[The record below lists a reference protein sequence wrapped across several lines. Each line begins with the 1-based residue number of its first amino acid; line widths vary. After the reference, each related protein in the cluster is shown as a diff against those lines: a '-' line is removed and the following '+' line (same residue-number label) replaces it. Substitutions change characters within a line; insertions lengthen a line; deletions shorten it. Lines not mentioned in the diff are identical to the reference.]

1 MRAVRLSLSFVLLL
15 AAVGSLRP
23 AAPVLQAQATT
34 SQKLD
39 AALVTK
45 ISQSLP
51 GTPIEVVIAFSD
63 ISAAPRVRALST
75 TFFQMQALPMA
86 GAILPV
92 EQIQTIASWPEVYSI
107 TYNAPLKYF
116 LHESVPIVKADQV
129 WRNYGQTGGNATVA
143 IVDSG
148 IDGTHPDLPMGSKLL
163 NNVKIIPFGLTQENI
178 ALTDT
183 SSGHGTHVAGTI
195 GGNGAA
201 SSGYYLGVAPDVKLV
216 GLGAG
221 EAIAILTAVQAYDWI
236 LVHHD
241 QYNIR
246 VVSNSWG
253 TTGGEINLRDP
264 IAMATLEAYKQ
275 GILSVFAAGN
285 DGGYDVMNPYSLP
298 PWVLSVAA
306 GYKDGKTLADFSSRG
321 KDGDYFKHPDITAPG
336 VNIVAT
342 RLRTFGITAED
353 AFPNPVNPLWTPSY
367 AALSGTSMATPHVS
381 GAAALLFSNNPQLS
395 PDQVIDVLTS
405 SATYMPGYA
414 LHEAGY
420 GYMNVLAAF
429 EASRS
434 LTGNLPAFLAGSRQ
448 HSDSEV
454 LGFDPNTSAPADE
467 YNFSGLSAVAAT
479 GTAPIDFPI
488 NVPAGTLYVDA
499 RLTWTPAQEDAFDL
513 QVLDPH
519 GNVKVSSG
527 NSVDSGGEAAFFVP
541 DTFGTYTLR
550 LVPFAGVAV
559 QYQANVKVVYGTP
572 PANWPPKQPP
582 SYQTYLGVKGI
593 YKQFGVVGLVTDAF
607 RSSDQGFISFNLA
620 SADGTPLAGQAANLV
635 AVYSDRNGAVDFA
648 DTAIVEGSTAGEYQT
663 SFDTG
668 TSGWSA
674 GPITVSF
681 IWKGAG
687 SLRALPTTFNLNK
700 LATTLKTNATQYS
713 PGQTVSFSG
722 DVAEVTT
729 VATGTVQ
736 TTPVAGSTVTLTF
749 KDAQGNTLASTQV
762 SANFQGHYT
771 GSISAPGSAR
781 GKVALVAESHYQEPL
796 TALGTNEWYGRTV
809 TTLVFPGNLAP
820 TVTLTATPDANRKS
834 SSSFLVAIDATVSD
848 LDGRADIATISL
860 TLLDNKGHVLG
871 RWSKADFTAQDA
883 TTWRF
888 AKVPRV
894 TGQSPWTV
902 TITAQDNAGQVVTT
916 SKAIK

>member
-1 MRAVRLSLSFVLLL
+1 MRTVRLSLCFVLLL
-15 AAVGSLRP
+15 AAIGSLRP
-23 AAPVLQAQATT
+23 AAPVLQAQATA

-45 ISQSLP
+45 INQSLP
-51 GTPIEVVIAFSD
+51 GTPIEVVVAFSD
-63 ISAAPRVRALST
+63 ISAAARVRALST

-92 EQIQTIASWPEVYSI
+92 EQIQTIAGWPEVYSI

-116 LHESVPIVKADQV
+116 LHESVPLVKADQV

-178 ALTDT
+178 TLTDT

-253 TTGGEINLRDP
+253 STGGEINLRDP

-342 RLRTFGITAED
+342 RLRTVGITAED

-405 SATYMPGYA
+405 TATYMPGYA

-429 EASRS
+429 EASRA

-448 HSDSEV
+448 HSDAEV
-454 LGFDPNTSAPADE
+454 LGFDPNSSAPTDE
-467 YNFSGLSAVAAT
+467 YNFSGLSAVSAT
-479 GTAPIDFPI
+479 GTAPIDFPFS
-488 NVPAGTLYVDA
+488 VPQGALYVDA
-499 RLTWTPAQEDAFDL
+499 RVTWTPQQQDAFDL
-513 QVLDPH
+513 EVLDPQ
-519 GNVKVSSG
+519 GKVKVTSG

-550 LVPFAGVAV
+550 LQPFAGVAA

-572 PANWPPKQPP
+572 PAGWPPKNPP
-582 SYQTYLGVKGI
+582 SSSAYLGVKGI
-593 YKQFGVVGLVTDAF
+593 YKSFGVVGLVTDAF
-607 RSSDQGFISFNLA
+607 RSSDLGFISFNVA

-648 DTAIVEGSTAGEYQT
+648 DNAIVEGSTAGEYQT

-668 TSGWSA
+668 TAGWTA

-681 IWKGAG
+681 VWKGAG

-700 LATTLKTNATQYS
+700 LATTLQTNGAQFS
-713 PGQTVSFSG
+713 PGQIVSFSG
-722 DVAEVTT
+722 DVAQVTT

-736 TTPVAGSTVTLTF
+736 NTPVAGSTVTLTF
-749 KDAQGNTLASTQV
+749 KDAQGATLASTQV
-762 SANFQGHYT
+762 AANWQGHYAGT
-771 GSISAPGSAR
+771 ISAPGSAR
-781 GKVALVAESHYQEPL
+781 GQVTLTAESHYQDPV
-796 TALGTNEWYGRTV
+796 TAVGTKEWYGRAM
-809 TTLVFPGNLAP
+809 TTLVFPGNIAP

-834 SSSFLVAIDATVSD
+834 SSSFLVSIDATVSD
-848 LDGRADIATISL
+848 LDGRADVATISL
-860 TLLDNKGHVLG
+860 TLLDSKSRVLG
-871 RWSKADFTAQDA
+871 RWSKSDFTAQDP

-888 AKVPRV
+888 NKVPRV

-902 TITAQDNAGQVVTT
+902 TITAQDKNGQVVTA

>member
-1 MRAVRLSLSFVLLL
+1 MRAARLSLCFVVLL
-15 AAVGSLRP
+15 AAFGTLHH
-23 AAPVLQAQATT
+23 AAPVVQAQATT
-34 SQKLD
+34 SNQKLD
-39 AALVTK
+39 AALVAK

-51 GTPIEVVIAFSD
+51 GTPIEVIVAFSD
-63 ISAAPRVRALST
+63 ISAAPRVQALST

-92 EQIQTIASWPEVYSI
+92 EQIQTIAGWPEIYSI

-116 LHESVPIVKADQV
+116 LHESVPLVKADQV
-129 WRNYGQTGGNATVA
+129 WRDYGQTGGNATVA

-148 IDGTHPDLPMGSKLL
+148 LDGTHPDLPMGSKVL
-163 NNVKIIPFGLTQENI
+163 NNVKIIPFGLSQENVT
-178 ALTDT
+178 LTDT

-221 EAIAILTAVQAYDWI
+221 EGIAILTAVQAYDWI
-236 LVHHD
+236 LVHHA

-253 TTGGEINLRDP
+253 STGGEINLRDP
-264 IAMATLEAYKQ
+264 IAMATLEAYKR

-306 GYKDGKTLADFSSRG
+306 GHKDGKTLADFSSRG

-381 GAAALLFSNNPQLS
+381 GAAALLVSANPQLS
-395 PDQVIDVLTS
+395 PDQLIDVLTS
-405 SATYMPGYA
+405 TATYMPGYA

-454 LGFDPNTSAPADE
+454 LGFDPNASAPSDE
-467 YNFSGLSAVAAT
+467 YNFSGLSAVSAT
-479 GTAPIDFPI
+479 GTAPINYSI
-488 NVPAGTLYVDA
+488 NVPEGSLYVDV
-499 RLTWTPAQEDAFDL
+499 RLTWTPQQQDAFDL
-513 QVLDPH
+513 QVLDPQ
-519 GNVKVSSG
+519 GKVKVTSG
-527 NSVDSGGEAAFFVP
+527 NSVDSTGEAAFFVP
-541 DTFGTYTLR
+541 DTYGTYTIQ

-559 QYQANVKVVYGTP
+559 QYSVNARVVYGTP
-572 PANWPPKQPP
+572 PANWPPKNPP
-582 SYQTYLGVKGI
+582 AAQVYLGVKGV
-593 YKQFGVVGLVTDAF
+593 YRSFVAVGVVADAF
-607 RSSDQGFISFNLA
+607 RSGDPGFISFNLA
-620 SADGTPLAGQAANLV
+620 SADGTPLAGQAANLA
-635 AVYSDRNGAVDFA
+635 AVYTDRNGNVMFTDN
-648 DTAIVEGSTAGEYQT
+648 DISDGGSGEYQT

-668 TSGWSA
+668 TAGWNA
-674 GPITVSF
+674 GPVTVSF
-681 IWKGAG
+681 LWKGPG
-687 SLRALPTTFNLNK
+687 SMRALPTAFNLNK
-700 LATTLKTNATQYS
+700 LATSLTTNGSQFT
-713 PGQTVSFSG
+713 PGQTIAFSG
-722 DVAEVTT
+722 DVAQVTT
-729 VATGTVQ
+729 VATGTVKN
-736 TTPVAGSTVTLTF
+736 TPITGSTVTL
-749 KDAQGNTLASTQV
+749 KLVDANGNTLASTQ
-762 SANFQGHYT
+762 ATTNLQGHYA
-771 GSISAPGSAR
+771 GSMGAPGSAR
-781 GKVALVAESHYQEPL
+781 GKVTLVAESSYQDAA
-796 TALGTNEWYGRTV
+796 TVLGTKEWYGRADEP
-809 TTLVFPGNLAP
+809 LVFPGNIAP
-820 TVTLTATPDANRKS
+820 TVTLVATPDANRKS
-834 SSSFLVAIDATVSD
+834 SSSFHVAIDATVSD
-848 LDGRADIATISL
+848 LDGRADVTTISL
-860 TLLDNKGHVLG
+860 TLLDSKGRVLG
-871 RWSKADFTAQDA
+871 RWSKSDFKAENA

-888 AKVPRV
+888 SKVPRV
-894 TGQSPWTV
+894 TGASPWTV
-902 TITAQDNAGQVVTT
+902 TITAQDSAGQVVTT